1 MDTFTP
7 SQINIVL
14 QVVILTIL
22 CAGLALKKKNKF
34 FFHGT
39 IMLIAVLLNVF
50 SFLLV
55 MLPSLLSLEVIVTQP
70 ASRFSLVILAHAS
83 LGAVVIALA
92 IWLTATWHLSSDTRK
107 CFRRKLIMRVTSI
120 LWMITLLLGIV
131 LYWYLYGF

>member
-14 QVVILTIL
+14 QVVILAIL
-22 CAGLALKKKNKF
+22 CAGLALKKKKKF